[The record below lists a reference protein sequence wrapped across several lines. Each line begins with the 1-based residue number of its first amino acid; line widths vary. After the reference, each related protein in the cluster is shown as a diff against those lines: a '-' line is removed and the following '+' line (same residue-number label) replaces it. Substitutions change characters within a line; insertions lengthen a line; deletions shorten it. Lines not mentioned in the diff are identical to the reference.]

1 MGNTSIRQTASD
13 LRDGKL
19 TSREIVERALEA
31 SEYLDPILGTYLCRF
46 DETALESAERAD
58 SELQSGV
65 DRGPLHG
72 IPLGIKDIISTDE
85 GPTSAQSLVQDPS
98 WGNQGDG
105 PLLRRLRA
113 AGAVVTGKTT
123 TMEYAIGFPDFEK
136 PFPVPRNPW
145 NTDRWT
151 GGSSS
156 GTANGI
162 ASGQFLGGLGTDT
175 GGSVR
180 LPAAYCGITGFKQT
194 FGLVP
199 KSGCIPLGLSYD
211 HIGPMA
217 TSVWDCAAMLTVMAG
232 YDSTDRTTV
241 VRPDFDYVAAL
252 AADTDLGRAGVITNQ
267 SLVDASSDPMMAVFD
282 DAVAEL
288 KATGIEIVPFEVPH
302 YEAMHNGTFMALQA
316 EAFSWHRDQLRDR
329 WSEYGRPTRLTIA
342 QGALISAGDLVQV
355 ERVRQVA
362 RKAVLDQMDE
372 TGVKVLLSPT
382 TGYAATPFKGADRKA
397 ISLAAMHTPAWN
409 SAGFPALSVPMGFD
423 QDGLPCGLQI
433 IGRPFEDDVVLCFGD
448 RYQQLTDWHTR
459 SPRLHADSPAT
470 D

>member
-1 MGNTSIRQTASD
+1 MGNTSIRQTAND

-180 LPAAYCGITGFKQT
+180 LPAAYCGISGFKQT

-241 VRPDFDYVAAL
+241 VRPEFDYVAAL
-252 AADTDLGRAGVITNQ
+252 AADTDLGKAGIITNQ
-267 SLVDASSDPMMAVFD
+267 SLIDASSDPMMAVFD

-288 KATGIEIVPFEVPH
+288 SATGIEIVPFEVPH

-329 WSEYGRPTRLTIA
+329 WSDYGRPTRLTIA

-397 ISLAAMHTPAWN
+397 TSLAAMHTPAWN
-409 SAGFPALSVPMGFD
+409 STGFPALSIPMGFD

-433 IGRPFEDDVVLCFGD
+433 IGRPFEDDAVLRFGD

-459 SPRLHADSPAT
+459 SPQLHANSPAT